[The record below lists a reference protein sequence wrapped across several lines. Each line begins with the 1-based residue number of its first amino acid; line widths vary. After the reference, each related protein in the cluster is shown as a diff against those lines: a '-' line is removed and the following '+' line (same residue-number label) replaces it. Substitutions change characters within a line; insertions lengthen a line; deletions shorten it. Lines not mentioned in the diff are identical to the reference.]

1 MLERV
6 EVGEYY
12 RNKKTQEVYQVFG
25 FIIHSE
31 TLEKMV
37 RYIAIKDLSKEWA
50 RPLELFKEKFEEL

>member
-6 EVGEYY
+6 EVGQYY

-31 TLEKMV
+31 TLETMV

>member
-1 MLERV
+1 MLEKV

-12 RNKKTQEVYQVFG
+12 RNKKNQSVYQVLG

-37 RYIAIKDLSKEWA
+37 RYIAIKDLAKEWA

>member
-6 EVGEYY
+6 EIGEYY

-31 TLEKMV
+31 TLETMV
-37 RYIAIKDLSKEWA
+37 RYMCHKRFSK
-50 RPLELFKEKFEEL
+50 RVG

>member
-6 EVGEYY
+6 EVGQYY
-12 RNKKTQEVYQVFG
+12 RNKKTREVYQVFG

-31 TLEKMV
+31 TLETMV
-37 RYIAIKDLSKEWA
+37 RYIAIKDLAKEWA